1 MAKHLRHARCL
12 LFYLVFIVSTLFSNS
27 KSLQSIV
34 FYLLC
39 IAISCN
45 PKLFHSIQLQ
55 RANTGDV
62 FKRITGRIPLA
73 RVSSSFFAWGER
85 NLSLLYGNHFRLE
98 DHKSWTPHSIFQRIS
113 NASGQ
118 CAVPH
123 HYARSFPVKASP
135 DFATHEFQPLLP
147 PFVPQRFL
155 LLINRR
161 DWNSR
166 YLDIFSNILSNN
178 WTNFHFWKLRGKFLY
193 YSFFTRWLKSQSARK
208 FIYLHPSLVIFS
220 TNYIIEVY
228 LRDDIRT
235 ISGEGISG
243 WKIYTRGE
251 SKSLWLEMND
261 GSPATLASG
270 MVAKAVHGRRIP
282 SCRTIPKEV

>member
-166 YLDIFSNILSNN
+166 YLDIFYPIIEFSFLEITRKIFILFF
-178 WTNFHFWKLRGKFLY
+178 FHTMTQISEREK
-193 YSFFTRWLKSQSARK
+193 
-208 FIYLHPSLVIFS
+208 IYLFTSLPRDIFDELHHRGVS
-220 TNYIIEVY
+220 P
-228 LRDDIRT
+228 R
-235 ISGEGISG
+235 
-243 WKIYTRGE
+243 WYTHNFG
-251 SKSLWLEMND
+251 
-261 GSPATLASG
+261 
-270 MVAKAVHGRRIP
+270 GRNFGVENLHAR
-282 SCRTIPKEV
+282 RE

>member
-166 YLDIFSNILSNN
+166 YLDIFYRISYWIIERIFISGNYEKNFYTILFSHDDSNLRARENLFIYIPPS
-178 WTNFHFWKLRGKFLY
+178 WYFRRITSSRCISAMIYAQFRGKEFRGGK
-193 YSFFTRWLKSQSARK
+193 FTRAERVNP
-208 FIYLHPSLVIFS
+208 F
-220 TNYIIEVY
+220 
-228 LRDDIRT
+228 
-235 ISGEGISG
+235 G
-243 WKIYTRGE
+243 WKWTTVPPQPLPPE
-251 SKSLWLEMND
+251 W
-261 GSPATLASG
+261 
-270 MVAKAVHGRRIP
+270 
-282 SCRTIPKEV
+282 

>member
-118 CAVPH
+118 CAVSH

-166 YLDIFSNILSNN
+166 YLDIFYPIIEFSFLEITRKIFILFF
-178 WTNFHFWKLRGKFLY
+178 FHTMTQISEREK
-193 YSFFTRWLKSQSARK
+193 
-208 FIYLHPSLVIFS
+208 IYLFTSLPRDIFDELHHRGVS
-220 TNYIIEVY
+220 P
-228 LRDDIRT
+228 R
-235 ISGEGISG
+235 
-243 WKIYTRGE
+243 WYTHNFGV
-251 SKSLWLEMND
+251 KNLH
-261 GSPATLASG
+261 A
-270 MVAKAVHGRRIP
+270 RR
-282 SCRTIPKEV
+282 E